1 MAAIKTYAF
10 LDLETTGLPKLQNN
24 QTQITELSLQCVTR
38 EELLGSAR
46 VCNKLTL
53 CFEPTVPVSDQA
65 SVLTQ
70 LNAENLRGQPRFD
83 GRAAALIESFLALL
97 SPPVCLVAYNGFAFD
112 FPILHKHLKDN
123 GFAGAVQCADAYHG
137 LFAIL
142 DGSGPPTMKR
152 SKSGT
157 VTVKLCPWQRG
168 ARPKQSYKLVDLY
181 KKHVGG
187 SVEGHR
193 AENDCAMMMRL
204 AQKYADEFVEWVD
217 GNNCELSSVTPM
229 GK

>member
-1 MAAIKTYAF
+1 MAIVNTYAF

-38 EELLGSAR
+38 KELLGAAR

-53 CFEPTVPVSDQA
+53 CFEPTVDVSEQA
-65 SVLTQ
+65 SALTQ
-70 LNAENLRGQPRFD
+70 LNAENLRGQAQFD
-83 GRAAALIESFLALL
+83 KRTVALIESFLALL

-112 FPILHKHLKDN
+112 FPILYKHLKNN
-123 GFAGAVQCADAYHG
+123 GFAGAVHCSDAYHA

-168 ARPKQSYKLVDLY
+168 ARPKQSYKLIDLY
-181 KKHVGG
+181 KRHVGG
-187 SVEGHR
+187 NVEGHR
-193 AENDCAMMMRL
+193 AEDDCAMMMRL
-204 AQKYADEFVEWVD
+204 VQKHAAEFVIWVD
-217 GNNCELSSVTPM
+217 GNNCKLSNLTPM
-229 GK
+229 GE